1 MHQPGGGGL
10 RIVKSA
16 WRDEEYFMSPS
27 VMRSAVLSCALLCL
41 GASLPGCTTNPTTG
55 RSQFNAL
62 SRDEEIAL
70 GAQAMPEMV
79 KEYGGEVQ
87 SADLR
92 QYVSR
97 IGRSLADQTE
107 ADYPSLPW
115 EFTLLDSD
123 VINAFALPGGKV
135 FMSRGLA
142 EKMTNEAQ
150 LAGVL
155 GHEVG
160 HVTARHIN
168 DRMTDQLTVGI
179 LATAAGVAVGAT
191 SDNDLVRYG
200 APIAFGV
207 GSQVVLLSFSR
218 GQELESDELGVRY
231 MVKVG
236 YDPKGQ
242 LQVMEIL
249 DREAGSERSAS
260 FFATHPD
267 PKARIEAIEKLL
279 KGEYAYTQNNPQ
291 YTLREREFREQF
303 LARLPAKTS
312 PKKAERVFDLSRPA
326 LWCGVC
332 AASEE
337 LTTEAQRHRE
347 EAGRD
352 EAVVAMQD

>member
-1 MHQPGGGGL
+1 MRRQSLGTL
-10 RIVKSA
+10 LIVCAAS
-16 WRDEEYFMSPS
+16 
-27 VMRSAVLSCALLCL
+27 ALL
-41 GASLPGCTTNPTTG
+41 AAGCSTNPTTG
-55 RSQFNAL
+55 RSQFNSL
-62 SRDEEIAL
+62 SRDDEIKMGMDAK
-70 GAQAMPEMV
+70 PEMI

-92 QYVSR
+92 QYVER
-97 IGRSLADQTE
+97 IGRRLADQTE

-155 GHEVG
+155 GHECG

-168 DRMTDQLTVGI
+168 DRMTQQIGVGI
-179 LATAAGVAVGAT
+179 LATAAGIAVGAT

-200 APIAFGV
+200 APVAFGV

-218 GQELESDELGVRY
+218 GQELEADRLGVRY
-231 MVKVG
+231 MTRAG

-242 LQVMEIL
+242 EQVMEIL
-249 DREAGSERSAS
+249 DREAGSDRAAT
-260 FFATHPD
+260 FFSTHPD
-267 PKARIEAIEKLL
+267 PKARIQQVQKLL

-291 YTLREREFREQF
+291 FALREREFKEQF
-303 LARLPAKTS
+303 LARLPAKS
-312 PKKAERVFDLSRPA
+312 PQQQKKAEAEGRVFDLSRPA
-326 LWCGVC
+326 MWCAVC
-332 AASEE
+332 AARG
-337 LTTEAQRHRE
+337 A
-347 EAGRD
+347 AGA
-352 EAVVAMQD
+352 E

>member
-1 MHQPGGGGL
+1 
-10 RIVKSA
+10 
-16 WRDEEYFMSPS
+16 MSRLPS
-27 VMRSAVLSCALLCL
+27 RFGPVVSGVLAAAMLLT
-41 GASLPGCTTNPTTG
+41 GCTTNPTTG

-62 SRDEEIAL
+62 SRDEEIAM
-70 GAQAMPEMV
+70 GIDAKPEMI

-87 SADLR
+87 SADLK

-97 IGRSLADQTE
+97 VGTSLAQQTE
-107 ADYPSLPW
+107 GDYPSLPW

-168 DRMTDQLTVGI
+168 DRVAQQVGI
-179 LATAAGVAVGAT
+179 GALATVAGVVVGAT
-191 SDNDLVRYG
+191 SDNDLIRYG
-200 APIAFGV
+200 APVAFGV

-218 GQELESDELGVRY
+218 GQELEADSLGVRY

-236 YDPKGQ
+236 YDPRGQ

-249 DREAGSERSAS
+249 DREAGDSRAAS

-267 PKARIEAIEKLL
+267 PKARIQQVEQLL
-279 KGEYAYTQNNPQ
+279 NGEYAYTQNNPQ
-291 YTLREREFREQF
+291 FSLRESEFKDQF
-303 LARLPAKTS
+303 LAKLPARAPQQKTEG
-312 PKKAERVFDLSRPA
+312 PARAFDLSHPA
-326 LWCGVC
+326 SWCTVC
-332 AASEE
+332 APAGAGAE
-337 LTTEAQRHRE
+337 LTTEAHGHAEGARTNG
-347 EAGRD
+347 AP
-352 EAVVAMQD
+352 VVANTSGRP